1 MHTSKQPHLTV
12 LTFKKKKKKEQKNKK
27 KMWKNH
33 FDLWNQSEIETAEC
47 SVINSLQM
55 WLIILTTP
63 IAANGTDSFSGVG

>member
-1 MHTSKQPHLTV
+1 MR
-12 LTFKKKKKKEQKNKK
+12 
-27 KMWKNH
+27 KNH

-47 SVINSLQM
+47 SVINSLQT